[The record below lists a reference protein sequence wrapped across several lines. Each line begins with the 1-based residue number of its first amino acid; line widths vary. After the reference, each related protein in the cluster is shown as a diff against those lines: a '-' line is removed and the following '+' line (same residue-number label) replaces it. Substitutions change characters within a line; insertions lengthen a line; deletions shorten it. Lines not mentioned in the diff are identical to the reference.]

1 MVGRILRERGRIGEL
16 AAEIYSSQPGRAEKL
31 KDVMLGLG
39 GLKRPVQ
46 VERLWYH
53 NGRPVFKFFGI
64 DSISDAQSWRGADLL
79 APESERARL
88 EPGEYSHADL
98 IGCEVRAS
106 LGEQPLGIVRGI
118 EDYGSQ
124 ILLRVEKSA
133 GGEMLIPF
141 VKAICREIDVARKII
156 RVELPE
162 GLSGAVREARFVTFH
177 VLTIFPEFFRGPFEH
192 GVIER
197 AQKAG
202 LIQIRVHDLRTWTAD
217 RHRTVDDRPFGGGEG
232 MVLKPGPIFEAV
244 ESIWPDRTEGE
255 QGRKVVLLS
264 AQGRKFDQSVARE
277 FAGLS
282 ELLLI
287 CGRYEGVD
295 ERVAEHLADE
305 ELSVGDFVLS
315 GGELAAAMVI
325 DVVARLKEGVLGNRD
340 SAVYESFGEDGL
352 LDCPQYTRPA
362 EFRGWKAPEVLLG
375 GNHEEIRQWRRKAAR
390 EKTARHRPDLLRM

>member
-1 MVGRILRERGRIGEL
+1 M
-16 AAEIYSSQPGRAEKL
+16 
-31 KDVMLGLG
+31 
-39 GLKRPVQ
+39 
-46 VERLWYH
+46 
-53 NGRPVFKFFGI
+53 
-64 DSISDAQSWRGADLL
+64 
-79 APESERARL
+79 
-88 EPGEYSHADL
+88 
-98 IGCEVRAS
+98 
-106 LGEQPLGIVRGI
+106 
-118 EDYGSQ
+118 
-124 ILLRVEKSA
+124 
-133 GGEMLIPF
+133 
-141 VKAICREIDVARKII
+141 
-156 RVELPE
+156 
-162 GLSGAVREARFVTFH
+162 TFH

-197 AQKAG
+197 AHRAG
-202 LIQIRVHDLRTWTAD
+202 LIEIKIHDLRTWTAD

-244 ESIWPDRTEGE
+244 ESIWPDRAATERDPGK
-255 QGRKVVLLS
+255 KVVLLS

-375 GNHEEIRQWRRKAAR
+375 GNHEEIRQWRLKAAR
-390 EKTARHRPDLLRM
+390 EKTARQRPDLLRM